1 MERLL
6 QKIDLIDLEKQRI
19 QLEFDNYKQS
29 TQEIGELME
38 KCAENASLKADLD
51 IAKKV
56 LGRIFYSGGIE
67 LCF

>member
-67 LCF
+67 LRF